1 MKQHTQKKRCDK
13 GNLANRSGPPRI
25 SPARVSKK
33 RWQKQKGDVNSHINP
48 GNSGYAIRP
57 FHKKLICG
65 CLESHKIHSGAFYC
79 ACIPKSQFT
88 ISKEKK
94 MSLSTPKVLVADPV
108 SQSGVD
114 ELSAGGTL
122 EVVVKTGLPE
132 AEIIKI
138 IPEFSAL
145 VVRSQTK
152 VTAAVL
158 EAATNL
164 KVVGRAGV
172 GVDNVDVDA
181 ATRRGVIVMNT
192 PGGNT
197 ISTAEHAFSL
207 LVSIAR
213 SIPQADASMKAGRW
227 DRKKF
232 EGVELYNKTLGILG
246 MGRIG
251 TELARRAMAFGMRV
265 LAYDPYLSVSRARSL
280 QVELIEEID
289 TLLPQVDFISM
300 HMPLTDETRHMLDA
314 RRLALCKKGVRIV
327 NCARG
332 GLVAEAAL
340 YDALKSG
347 HVGAAALDV
356 FEVEPP
362 PAEFPLREL
371 SNIVFTPH
379 LGAST
384 AEAQENVGIEIAQAI
399 RAALLD
405 GEIRNA
411 VNMPSID
418 AKTAVVV
425 KPYLTLGDKLGRF
438 VAQLAPKRN
447 DRVVI
452 TYGGKAIEMP
462 TDAISRAILTGFL
475 KHAGG
480 EEVNSVNVRSM
491 AATIGLDVQEVRS
504 SEQTDF
510 NEWLHVA
517 VFSGDTKVS
526 LGGTFFGAKNDPR
539 IVRVNGNPV
548 EVTPSGVVLML
559 ENCDR
564 PGIVGHIGTL
574 LGTEKINIA
583 SMSLSRT
590 EQGGRALTL
599 LNLDSMPGADVLAK
613 LSSDADIYSA
623 RVIAL

>member
-1 MKQHTQKKRCDK
+1 
-13 GNLANRSGPPRI
+13 
-25 SPARVSKK
+25 
-33 RWQKQKGDVNSHINP
+33 
-48 GNSGYAIRP
+48 
-57 FHKKLICG
+57 
-65 CLESHKIHSGAFYC
+65 
-79 ACIPKSQFT
+79 
-88 ISKEKK
+88 
-94 MSLSTPKVLVADPV
+94 MSSTLPKVLVADPV
-108 SQSGVD
+108 SQRGVD
-114 ELSAGGTL
+114 ELAAGGSL
-122 EVVVKTGLPE
+122 EVVVNTGLPE
-132 AEIIKI
+132 AELIKI

-158 EAATNL
+158 EAASKL
-164 KVVGRAGV
+164 RVVGRAGV

-207 LVSIAR
+207 LVSVAR
-213 SIPQADASMKAGRW
+213 NIPQADASMKAGRW
-227 DRKKF
+227 DRKKY

-265 LAYDPYLSVSRARSL
+265 LAYDPYLSVARARSL
-280 QVELIEEID
+280 QVELIEDID
-289 TLLPQVDFISM
+289 SLLPQVDFISM

-332 GLVAEAAL
+332 GLVDEAAL
-340 YDALKSG
+340 GEALKSG
-347 HVGAAALDV
+347 QVSGAALDV
-356 FEVEPP
+356 YEVEPP
-362 PAEFPLREL
+362 PADFALR
-371 SNIVFTPH
+371 SIPNIVFTPH

-399 RAALLD
+399 RAALLE

-418 AKTAVVV
+418 AKTAEIVR
-425 KPYLTLGDKLGRF
+425 PYLTLGDKLGRF

-452 TYGGKAIEMP
+452 TYGGKGVEMP

-491 AATIGLDVQEVRS
+491 AATLGLDVEEVRS

-517 VFSGDTKVS
+517 VYSGDTKVS
-526 LGGTFFGAKNDPR
+526 VGGTFFGAKNEPR
-539 IVRVNGNPV
+539 IVRVNSKSV
-548 EVTPSGVVLML
+548 EVTPSGIVLML
-559 ENCDR
+559 ENRDR
-564 PGIVGHIGTL
+564 PGIIGHIGTF
-574 LGTEKINIA
+574 LGQAQINIA

-599 LNLDSMPGADVLAK
+599 LNLDSQPSSGVMEK
-613 LSSDADIYSA
+613 LTSDPDIFQA
-623 RVIAL
+623 RVISL